1 MRARVMHGW
10 EAITLISLG
19 ALEFGQYTQQYRT
32 STLYLNMRELPALN
46 DPLNRIYDMLLR
58 LDDLQDALRYGV
70 STRVIL

>member
-1 MRARVMHGW
+1 
-10 EAITLISLG
+10 
-19 ALEFGQYTQQYRT
+19 
-32 STLYLNMRELPALN
+32 MRELPALN